1 MKLTTTLAAIALT
14 TSPAFA
20 EGYKPPQ
27 EPKPPVVVQEDS
39 GGANWIPLLL
49 VVIGAAVIASNQDN
63 PHEQPRPLV
72 EPDMCMDKQGVFVAC
87 GE

>member
-1 MKLTTTLAAIALT
+1 MKLTTILAAIALT
-14 TSPAFA
+14 TSTAFA
-20 EGYKPPQ
+20 EGYKNPQ

-39 GGANWIPLLL
+39 GGANWLPLLV
-49 VVIGAAVIASNQDN
+49 VVIGAAVIASTAEN

-87 GE
+87 GK